1 MARKVSH
8 FSLGG
13 TETNTATAPSCVF
26 SGGRANTMETT
37 NGGPRREIDHA
48 RLRDA
53 AAESLGRT
61 TPTGATR
68 KVELEVPLGSFT
80 DAAPVDFQVRK
91 TGSRLSG
98 LRDAIKRLWPW
109 SKPAGADANAAVGGI
124 QEITKAT
131 NAWFDREVTALEGD
145 ARSLAADWA
154 HKGLPRHDV
163 PRTAPLEV
171 EQFLAGRCTETFR
184 QWTDHVRVT
193 MRDRIAREAEAIGDR
208 LVELRG
214 STTRI
219 ERLESEIAG
228 TDRRIH
234 ELRTE
239 AKEVAARVGFE
250 PIIPSWVF
258 FWFFA
263 IALTTVEFFANFP
276 VFRLLLPMKPALA
289 KAAEDAA
296 QDAVSGDWWAGLAIQ
311 MKEVVLHADALFVA
325 LIAVLFLVL
334 FGKTMGGS
342 GRVLVALRTKDQPLA
357 ATTIRSIRRQH
368 LAALLVCSLGV
379 AAVLTFLYLSR
390 GSIATV
396 AASRVRADSLE
407 LQRLKAEA
415 QQLAPGDLGAMARSA
430 SAILEKTRTL
440 EIHRDDRAYA
450 TTVQNNNGPLFFL
463 NLGLVFG
470 AAILGFLT
478 YRQKVSEGEGGEA
491 HPAIIQLRADRR
503 RLQTD
508 AHAAVQAGRATET
521 RARAS
526 IARVEHLMTAS
537 PLAEWSAKVDRLAG
551 VIPLFRG
558 ENARLR
564 GIDPASIIAFAGDSP
579 LSLPIVE
586 AERGFPEPTDFAR
599 VKEEFAVT
607 RRAFGAAVAR
617 IPINPSDATT
627 I

>member
-1 MARKVSH
+1 
-8 FSLGG
+8 
-13 TETNTATAPSCVF
+13 
-26 SGGRANTMETT
+26 METT
-37 NGGPRREIDHA
+37 NNGSRREIDHA
-48 RLRDA
+48 RPRDPA
-53 AAESLGRT
+53 DETLGRT
-61 TPTGATR
+61 APTGAAR
-68 KVELEVPLGSFT
+68 RIELEVPVGSYSEV
-80 DAAPVDFQVRK
+80 PPIDFRVRK
-91 TGSRLSG
+91 AGSRLRA
-98 LRDAIKRLWPW
+98 LRDALKRFLPW
-109 SKPAGADANAAVGGI
+109 SKPAVADDADAVGGI

-131 NAWFDREVTALEGD
+131 NAWCEREIAILESD

-163 PRTAPLEV
+163 ARTAPLEV
-171 EQFLAGRCTETFR
+171 EQFLAGRCAETFR
-184 QWTDHVRVT
+184 QWIDHVRVT
-193 MRDRIAREAEAIGDR
+193 MRDRIAREAESIGDR
-208 LVELRG
+208 LVELRA

-228 TDRRIH
+228 VDRRVQ

-239 AKEVAARVGFE
+239 SKEVAARVGFE
-250 PIIPSWVF
+250 PIFPGWLF

-296 QDAVSGDWWAGLAIQ
+296 QDALTGDWWAGLAVQ

-342 GRVLVALRTKDQPLA
+342 GRVLVALRTADQPLA

-368 LAALLVCSLGV
+368 LTALIVSSLGV

-390 GSIATV
+390 GSIASV

-407 LQRLKAEA
+407 LQRLKGEA
-415 QQLAPGDLGAMARSA
+415 QQLPPGDLGAMARSA

-450 TTVQNNNGPLFFL
+450 TTVQNNNTPLFFL

-478 YRQKVSEGEGGEA
+478 YRQRVSEGEGGEA

-508 AHAAVQAGRATET
+508 AHSAVQVGRTAET

-564 GIDPASIIAFAGDSP
+564 GIDPASILAFAGDSP

-599 VKEEFAVT
+599 VKEEFAAT
-607 RRAFGAAVAR
+607 SRDFGAAVAR
-617 IPINPSDATT
+617 IPINQSDANS